1 MGQVTCIIPTWKMEG
16 FRKMSVKC
24 LAEDYVIVEKEDKSY
39 VYNSLYE
46 DSEKGLLLAAFLELH
61 EIRGDVQDGK

>member
-1 MGQVTCIIPTWKMEG
+1 MPWDSRSELFVEG

-46 DSEKGLLLAAFLELH
+46 DSEKGLFYF
-61 EIRGDVQDGK
+61 RV

>member
-1 MGQVTCIIPTWKMEG
+1 
-16 FRKMSVKC
+16 MSVKC

-46 DSEKGLLLAAFLELH
+46 DSEKGLFWAAFLELLLP
-61 EIRGDVQDGK
+61 EASD